1 LVVIIR
7 AQRLGKSGKKMNIQ
21 FVSPVVFVR
30 DIEVSKK
37 FYSELLG
44 LSIIQ
49 DDGVLV
55 LFSGQF
61 SIHQARELLATVF
74 GKEMEESSQL
84 QGKNNLLLY
93 FETSDL
99 EGVFVRLQNQV
110 KLIHPIK
117 EQAWGQKV
125 FRFYDPDNH
134 VIEIGEPV

>member
-1 LVVIIR
+1 
-7 AQRLGKSGKKMNIQ
+7 MEIQ

-37 FYSELLG
+37 FDSELLG
-44 LSIIQ
+44 LKIIQ
-49 DDGVLV
+49 DDEVFV
-55 LFSGQF
+55 LFWEHF

-74 GKEMEESSQL
+74 EKEMEESSQF

-99 EGVFVRLQNQV
+99 EGVFARLQNQV

-117 EQAWGQKV
+117 QQAWGQKV
-125 FRFYDPDNH
+125 FRFYDPDHH
-134 VIEIGEPV
+134 VIEIGEPI